1 MNIENQNETKSGFD
15 TTRLISDLGP
25 ALAFFIGYFLAPK
38 LFPANPITHE
48 PKPILIATL
57 FFLPV
62 SVLAF
67 IYSWVKTRK
76 ISPIAMFS
84 FVMILIMSGLGLW
97 LKNDIFIKM
106 RPTLIYGLM
115 GLILLYSVMVRNN
128 LLKTLFDTAIHM
140 ADNNWQTLALR
151 AGILNISL
159 AIINEIVWRSFS
171 EKTWV
176 LYNMWGDVAIN
187 LVFWVINIMSL
198 AKYMTDENGKP
209 LLEEEKA

>member
-1 MNIENQNETKSGFD
+1 MNIENQKETKSGFD
-15 TTRLISDLGP
+15 TVRLISDLGP

-38 LFPANPITHE
+38 LFPADPITHE

-84 FVMILIMSGLGLW
+84 FIMILIMSGLGLW

-106 RPTLIYGLM
+106 RPTLIYSLM
-115 GLILLYSVMVRNN
+115 GLILIYSVIVRNN
-128 LLKTLFDTAIHM
+128 LLKTLFDSAIHM
-140 ADNNWQTLALR
+140 DDVHWRTLALR
-151 AGILNISL
+151 AGILNICL
-159 AIINEIVWRSFS
+159 AILNEIMWRLFS
-171 EKTWV
+171 EKIWV

-187 LVFWVINIMSL
+187 LAFWIINIMALS
-198 AKYMTDENGKP
+198 KYMTDENGKP
-209 LLEEEKA
+209 LLEDEKA

>member
-1 MNIENQNETKSGFD
+1 MNIENQKETKSGFD
-15 TTRLISDLGP
+15 TVRLISDLGP

-84 FVMILIMSGLGLW
+84 FIMILIMSGLGLW

-106 RPTLIYGLM
+106 RSTLIFSLM
-115 GLILLYSVMVRNN
+115 GLILLFSVLMRHN
-128 LLKTLFDTAIHM
+128 LLKTLFDAAIHM
-140 ADNNWQTLALR
+140 DDKYWRILTIR
-151 AGILNISL
+151 AGVLYIFL
-159 AIINEIVWRSFS
+159 AILNEIVWRTQP

-176 LYNMWGDVAIN
+176 IFHFWGDFIIN
-187 LVFWVINIMSL
+187 TAFWVINIMSL

-209 LLEEEKA
+209 LLDDEKA

>member
-1 MNIENQNETKSGFD
+1 MNIENKNETKSGFD
-15 TTRLISDLGP
+15 TVRIISDLGP

-38 LFPANPITHE
+38 LFPADPITHE

-67 IYSWVKTRK
+67 IFSWVKTRK
-76 ISPIAMFS
+76 ISPIAMFT
-84 FVMILIMSGLGLW
+84 FVMILVMSGLGLW

-106 RPTLIYGLM
+106 RPTLIYSLM
-115 GLILLYSVMVRNN
+115 GLILIYSVIVRNN
-128 LLKTLFDTAIHM
+128 LLKTLFDSAIHM
-140 ADNNWQTLALR
+140 DDVHWRTLALR
-151 AGILNISL
+151 AGILNICL
-159 AIINEIVWRSFS
+159 AILNEIMWRLFS

-187 LVFWVINIMSL
+187 LAFWIINIMALS
-198 AKYMTDENGKP
+198 KYMTDENGKP
-209 LLEEEKA
+209 LLEDEKA

>member
-1 MNIENQNETKSGFD
+1 MNIENKNETKSGFD
-15 TTRLISDLGP
+15 TVRIISDLGP

-67 IYSWVKTRK
+67 IFSWVKTRK
-76 ISPIAMFS
+76 ISPIAMFT
-84 FVMILIMSGLGLW
+84 FVMILVMSGLGLW

-106 RPTLIYGLM
+106 RPTLIYSLM
-115 GLILLYSVMVRNN
+115 GLILIYSVIVRNN
-128 LLKTLFDTAIHM
+128 LLKTLFDSAIHM
-140 ADNNWQTLALR
+140 DDVHWRTLALR
-151 AGILNISL
+151 AGILNICL
-159 AIINEIVWRSFS
+159 AILNEIMWRLFS

-187 LVFWVINIMSL
+187 LAFWIINIMALS
-198 AKYMTDENGKP
+198 KYMTDENGKP
-209 LLEEEKA
+209 LLEDEKA

>member
-1 MNIENQNETKSGFD
+1 MNIENKNETKSGFD
-15 TTRLISDLGP
+15 IVRIISDLGP

-67 IYSWVKTRK
+67 IFSWVKTRK
-76 ISPIAMFS
+76 ISPIAMFT
-84 FVMILIMSGLGLW
+84 FVMILVMSGLGLW

-106 RPTLIYGLM
+106 RPTLIYSLM
-115 GLILLYSVMVRNN
+115 GLILIYSVIVRNN
-128 LLKTLFDTAIHM
+128 LLKTLFDSAIHM
-140 ADNNWQTLALR
+140 DDVHWRTLALR
-151 AGILNISL
+151 AGILNICL
-159 AIINEIVWRSFS
+159 AILNEIMWRLFS

-187 LVFWVINIMSL
+187 LAFWIINIMALS
-198 AKYMTDENGKP
+198 KYMTDENGKP
-209 LLEEEKA
+209 LLEDEKA

>member
-1 MNIENQNETKSGFD
+1 MNTENQKETKRGFD
-15 TTRLISDLGP
+15 TVRLISDLGP

-38 LFPANPITHE
+38 LFPADPITHE

-106 RPTLIYGLM
+106 RPTLIYSLM
-115 GLILLYSVMVRNN
+115 GLILIYSVIVRNN
-128 LLKTLFDTAIHM
+128 LLKTLFDSAIHM
-140 ADNNWQTLALR
+140 DDVHWRTLALR
-151 AGILNISL
+151 AGILNICL
-159 AIINEIVWRSFS
+159 AILNEIMWRLFS
-171 EKTWV
+171 EKIWV

-187 LVFWVINIMSL
+187 MAFWIINIMLLS
-198 AKYMTDENGKP
+198 KYMTDENGKP
-209 LLEEEKA
+209 LLEDEKA

>member
-1 MNIENQNETKSGFD
+1 MNIENKNETKSGFD
-15 TTRLISDLGP
+15 TVRIISDLGP

-38 LFPANPITHE
+38 LFPADPITHE

-62 SVLAF
+62 SVLTF
-67 IYSWVKTRK
+67 IFSWVKTRK
-76 ISPIAMFS
+76 ISPIAMFT

-106 RPTLIYGLM
+106 RPTLIYSLM
-115 GLILLYSVMVRNN
+115 GLILIYSVIVRNN
-128 LLKTLFDTAIHM
+128 LLKTLFDSAIHM
-140 ADNNWQTLALR
+140 DDVHWRTLALR
-151 AGILNISL
+151 AGILNICL
-159 AIINEIVWRSFS
+159 AILNEIMWRLFS

-187 LVFWVINIMSL
+187 LAFWIINIMALS
-198 AKYMTDENGKP
+198 KYMTDENGKP
-209 LLEEEKA
+209 LLEDEKA

>member
-140 ADNNWQTLALR
+140 ADNHWQTLALR